1 MPTLDFIA
9 IRRCLAPLLPLAV
22 AGGCAAPGPVFP
34 PVNPPIVWPAPPDRP
49 RIAYVGALRG
59 EADLGRRPAGWE
71 ALRAALVG
79 PTPPVS
85 FVQPTAVAVRG
96 TRVAVSDPAAAGA
109 AAVHVLDIE
118 ARSFYSWR
126 PGLRFPIDLAFVG
139 EDLAV
144 ADPQLGRVL
153 LLDAAGAVR
162 REIGA
167 GLIARPAAV
176 AWDHVTRELW
186 VLDAGQHALLAF
198 SLEGELLRSI
208 GRRGNAPGEFNF
220 PAGVCVLSGAGGAT
234 RLAVADAMNFRVQ
247 IVDGAGDVHA
257 LFGRKGDAAGDF
269 SFPRDVAADSDGHL
283 YVLDK
288 HFENVQVFDQAG
300 RLLLAFG
307 GQGAAP
313 GQFNLP
319 AGIAIDAHDR
329 VWIAD
334 THNRRVQ
341 VFQYLKEA
349 QP

>member
-1 MPTLDFIA
+1 VPTLDPIL
-9 IRRCLAPLLPLAV
+9 IRRCLALLPLGA
-22 AGGCAAPGPVFP
+22 AWGCTAPGPVFP

-59 EADLGRRPAGWE
+59 ETDLGRRPVGWE
-71 ALRAALVG
+71 ALRAALIG
-79 PTPPVS
+79 PTPPVA

-96 TRVAVSDPAAAGA
+96 SRLAVSDPAAPGA

-118 ARSFYSWR
+118 SRSFRSWR
-126 PGLRFPIDLAFVG
+126 PGLRFPIDLVFIG
-139 EDLAV
+139 DELAV
-144 ADPQLGRVL
+144 ADAQLGRVL
-153 LLDAAGAVR
+153 VLDAVGAVR

-167 GLIARPAAV
+167 GLIARPAAI
-176 AWDHVTRELW
+176 AWDDATRELW

-198 SLEGELLRSI
+198 SLEGELLRSV

-220 PAGVCVLSGAGGAT
+220 PAGMCGLPGLGGAT

-247 IVDGAGDVHA
+247 IVDAAGHVHA

-288 HFENVQVFDQAG
+288 HFENVQLFDHAG

-319 AGIAIDAHDR
+319 AGIVIDEHDR
-329 VWIAD
+329 IWIAD

-341 VFQYLKEA
+341 VFQYLREE

>member
-1 MPTLDFIA
+1 MPTLDPIV
-9 IRRCLAPLLPLAV
+9 IRRCLALLPLGA
-22 AGGCAAPGPVFP
+22 AWGCTAPGPVFP

-49 RIAYVGALRG
+49 RLAYVGALRG
-59 EADLGRRPAGWE
+59 EADLGRRPVGWE

-79 PTPPVS
+79 PTLPVA

-96 TRVAVSDPAAAGA
+96 PRVAVCDPAAPGA

-118 ARSFYSWR
+118 ARTFASWR
-126 PGLRFPIDLAFVG
+126 PGLKFPIDVAFVG
-139 EDLAV
+139 DDLAV
-144 ADPQLGRVL
+144 ADAQGGRVIV
-153 LLDAAGAVR
+153 LDPGGFVR
-162 REIGA
+162 ATLGE
-167 GLIARPAAV
+167 GLIARPAAL
-176 AWDHVTRELW
+176 AWDAAAHELW

-198 SLEGELLRSI
+198 SREGELLRSV

-220 PAGVCVLSGAGGAT
+220 PAGMCKLPDQAGAT

-247 IVDGAGDVHA
+247 IIDAAGDVHA

-288 HFENVQVFDQAG
+288 HFENVQLFDHAG

-319 AGIAIDAHDR
+319 AGIAIDEHDR

-341 VFQYLKEA
+341 VFQYLREE